1 MEIVVRVRL
10 DPEQLTQQQAAAL
23 AAECAAYVEGM
34 VETHPV
40 MRAGLMSGRNA
51 TADYEMQWSVES

>member
-10 DPEQLTQQQAAAL
+10 DPEQLTRQQAAAL

-40 MRAGLMSGRNA
+40 MRAGRNA
-51 TADYEMQWSVES
+51 ADYEMQWSVEP